1 MDIKPMRILV
11 VEDDLDEC
19 NRIIEC
25 AKQRR
30 DIELVAV
37 TDSDVDA
44 IKQVK
49 IKNPDGIMLDLELN
63 NSSSGNTDSFGFLEN
78 LKKLRCNPIV
88 IVTTHVNS
96 PRTYEILHRNG
107 VELILYKGHP
117 SYTPNQAFNKF
128 ISLRREPNA
137 VVDNSIEAELKNEEE
152 KI

>member
-1 MDIKPMRILV
+1 MRILV

-63 NSSSGNTDSFGFLEN
+63 NSSSGNTDSFGFLESGIIDGYRDITRLSIKGDTYEN
-78 LKKLRCNPIV
+78 KNKAFILFAIILPK
-88 IVTTHVNS
+88 
-96 PRTYEILHRNG
+96 RTYSQKE
-107 VELILYKGHP
+107 
-117 SYTPNQAFNKF
+117 
-128 ISLRREPNA
+128 
-137 VVDNSIEAELKNEEE
+137 
-152 KI
+152 